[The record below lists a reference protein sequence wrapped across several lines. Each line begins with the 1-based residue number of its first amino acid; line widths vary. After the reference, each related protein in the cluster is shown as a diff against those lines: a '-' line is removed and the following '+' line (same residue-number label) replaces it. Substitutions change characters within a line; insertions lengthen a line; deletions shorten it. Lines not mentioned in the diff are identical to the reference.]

1 MEHVTTQGVWSCEVV
16 HSGKDGSTQKMMTT
30 NSISHSLLSQFMSPS
45 TLLSLTSEVSSLE
58 TQRSRA
64 LNSRGRGW
72 SEHALI

>member
-16 HSGKDGSTQKMMTT
+16 QFWQRWKRPKDDDNIHCTLTFTAEPG
-30 NSISHSLLSQFMSPS
+30 HVSLS

-64 LNSRGRGW
+64 LAHVGGAGANTR
-72 SEHALI
+72 

>member
-16 HSGKDGSTQKMMTT
+16 QFWQRWKLPKDDGNEQHLTFTAEPV
-30 NSISHSLLSQFMSPS
+30 HVSLS

-64 LNSRGRGW
+64 LTHVGGAGADTR
-72 SEHALI
+72 